1 MDEDGGRRVENGELR
16 LDKGELR
23 YIGECGNEDLELKI
37 EGAGLLIE
45 DWQSRFEDFI
55 LPHQHLMHIFLFI
68 HCHKSRNFEY
78 IVKLNFLLEDALQL
92 FPGVP

>member
-1 MDEDGGRRVENGELR
+1 MEVF
-16 LDKGELR
+16 
-23 YIGECGNEDLELKI
+23 ELKI
-37 EGAGLLIE
+37 EDGGLWIE
-45 DWQSRFEDFI
+45 ARQSRVEDFI

>member
-1 MDEDGGRRVENGELR
+1 M
-16 LDKGELR
+16 
-23 YIGECGNEDLELKI
+23 EDLEFNN
-37 EGAGLLIE
+37 EDRGLWIK
-45 DWQSRFEDFI
+45 DRPSRFEDFI